1 MEVLVALILAINNVY
16 VYQLI
21 ALYTLNIQNYICQLF
36 HDKVEEEGNTASDFS
51 LVWVLESIF
60 FNFEV

>member
-36 HDKVEEEGNTASDFS
+36 HNKVEEEENTASDSS

-60 FNFEV
+60 FSFEV